1 MAIFGLINNV
11 SVAVY
16 NLAGF
21 IDEKPCAQV
30 SRSFFR
36 K

>member
-21 IDEKPCAQV
+21 IDEKTLC
-30 SRSFFR
+30 SGFKIIF
-36 K
+36 